1 MRAFVI
7 SLLASMPLAVSSHV
21 LKRELT
27 ETVSINGLTVHKTV
41 ASGTTIQSVSFQ
53 LSGEAATDLRCENS
67 NPQFPP
73 TTLSACAGS
82 PYSFGLFPVNSDDSK
97 FRLGIRREVGGEFV
111 ELVGAD
117 NVPVACSPGD
127 EGSSD
132 YVCTQTSTTSIF
144 ISSN

>member
-1 MRAFVI
+1 MRVFSI
-7 SLLASMPLAVSSHV
+7 SLLASMPLATSSHV

-41 ASGTTIQSVSFQ
+41 ASGTTIQSVSFR
-53 LSGEAATDLRCENS
+53 LSGDAATDLPCEVD

-73 TTLSACAGS
+73 TKLSACAGS
-82 PYSFGLFPVNSDDSK
+82 PYSFGLFPVNADDSE

-111 ELVGAD
+111 ELVGAG
-117 NVPVACSPGD
+117 NVPVACSAGD

-132 YVCTQTSTTSIF
+132 YVCNQTGTTTIF